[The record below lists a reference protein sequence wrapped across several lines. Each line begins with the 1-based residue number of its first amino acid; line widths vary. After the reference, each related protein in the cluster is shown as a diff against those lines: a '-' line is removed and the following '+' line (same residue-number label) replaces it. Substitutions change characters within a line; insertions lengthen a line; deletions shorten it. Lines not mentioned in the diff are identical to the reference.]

1 VNFPPAAA
9 RRTKPTTMTT
19 NHIDSYYA
27 RTANPAP
34 ARPPLDREIE
44 TDVCVVGGGL
54 AGLSTALSLVE
65 RGKSVV
71 VLEARRVAWGAS
83 GRNGGFVGA
92 GYAADVDRVIKRT
105 GLEQARRLYGF
116 TREAVALI
124 QERIRRYAIACEPVQ
139 AGMLRAWWTD
149 DADEP
154 RRVRDHLN
162 ETLGVELEFW
172 PRERV
177 REVLVTRRYH
187 DALLYPKSFHFHP
200 LNYALG
206 VAAAVEANGGRVYES
221 SEVTGLEGNGAEK
234 RVRTARG
241 AVRARSIVMACGGYI
256 DGLHPKISAAIR
268 PIATWVMVTEPLG
281 ERLTEAMR
289 GPYSVID
296 SRFDFDYYRPLPD
309 SRILWGGGI
318 TIRKSDPAALG
329 AIMLRKLLTVYP
341 QLRGVRVETAW
352 SGLMGY
358 PRHSMVQIGE
368 VSPGVWYAMGFGGH
382 GMGTTTMAGE
392 LVASAIA
399 EGDTRYKLF
408 APFGLDWTGG
418 PAGLLAAEAIY
429 RWYRFRDWLK
439 G

>member
-1 VNFPPAAA
+1 
-9 RRTKPTTMTT
+9 MTSEQ
-19 NHIDSYYA
+19 IDSYYT

-34 ARPPLDREIE
+34 ARPALEGEIE
-44 TDVCVVGGGL
+44 ADVCIVGGGL
-54 AGLSTALSLVE
+54 AGLSTALSLAE
-65 RGKSVV
+65 RRRNAV

-83 GRNGGFVGA
+83 GRNGGFVGP
-92 GYAADVDRVIKRT
+92 GYAAGVDAVVKRVGR
-105 GLEQARRLYGF
+105 ERARQLYGF
-116 TREAVALI
+116 TREAVA
-124 QERIRRYAIACEPVQ
+124 RIRDRIERYTIACEPVQ
-139 AGMLRAWWTD
+139 SGMLRAWWTD
-149 DADEP
+149 DRDEP
-154 RRVRDHLN
+154 RRIRDHLQ

-177 REVLVTRRYH
+177 RETLVTQRYH
-187 DALLYPKSFHFHP
+187 DALLYPHAFHFHP

-206 VAAAVEANGGRVYES
+206 VATATEAQGGRIFES
-221 SEVTGLEGNGAEK
+221 SPVIELRTDGAEK

-241 AVRARSIVMACGGYI
+241 TVRARSVVMACGGYL
-256 DGLHPKISAAIR
+256 DGLHPQLSGAIR

-281 ERLTEAMR
+281 ERLQAAMR

-309 SRILWGGGI
+309 TRILWGGGI
-318 TIRKSDPAALG
+318 TIRRSDPSRLG

-341 QLRGVRVETAW
+341 QLAGVRVETAW

-358 PRHSMVQIGE
+358 PRHSMVQVGE

-392 LVASAIA
+392 LVAAAIA
-399 EGDTRYKLF
+399 EGDKRYQLF

-418 PAGLLAAEAIY
+418 PVGLAAAEAIY